1 MVGAGRCSEMD
12 ILLDLWLSTV
22 YNDGQ
27 VQGSEAGPVV
37 YLRNGTGSPLVNYG
51 ELAGRWGI
59 SKATVGRVLK
69 KFERQVHR
77 RGNGLRGDACF
88 FRQFLLGHA
97 ELFPA
102 AQYAVANLF

>member
-1 MVGAGRCSEMD
+1 MD

-51 ELAGRWGI
+51 ELAGRWGD
-59 SKATVGRVLK
+59 LK
-69 KFERQVHR
+69 GYCGQ
-77 RGNGLRGDACF
+77 G
-88 FRQFLLGHA
+88 A
-97 ELFPA
+97 EK
-102 AQYAVANLF
+102 V